1 MQIRNPGW
9 SETWRVLAYTVAIAL
24 GFVALGRLQ
33 LAGFRA
39 FGDEQA
45 LARWGLIDGQPEDKL
60 REQAA
65 LVAAESSQA
74 LLRLP
79 AGHRLATLRLGYGLG
94 YTSQLTGAFAM
105 SSPDVQAKVHALG
118 QPHLQFAREQAL
130 LLGLGDVAALPVRS
144 LKEFTELNQRYE
156 ADPDGLA
163 ARVQSTLSPLHRHLY
178 LLGVHLGT
186 ESARVEGSAG
196 QLALP
201 PASLIRLHATLA
213 GVPPALWKPLTV
225 APRNDEPPPQ
235 VLGRYRAALA
245 ALAAG
250 LEQPPV
256 GGASPPAR

>member
-24 GFVALGRLQ
+24 GFVALSRLQ
-33 LAGFRA
+33 LASFRA

-45 LARWGLIDGQPEDKL
+45 LARLGLLDGHPEDKL

-65 LVAAESSQA
+65 QVAADSSQA

-79 AGHRLATLRLGYGLG
+79 AGHRLATLRMGYGLG

-105 SSPDVQAKVHALG
+105 SPPDIQAKALALG

-130 LLGLGDVAALPVRS
+130 HLGLGDVAALPVRS
-144 LKEFTELNQRYE
+144 LKEFTELNLRYE
-156 ADPDGLA
+156 ADPQGLA
-163 ARVQSTLSPLHRHLY
+163 ARVQSVLSPLHRHLY

-225 APRNDEPPPQ
+225 APQNDEPPAQ
-235 VLGRYRAALA
+235 VLSRYRAALS

-250 LEQPPV
+250 LEQASD
-256 GGASPPAR
+256 GGASPPSR

>member
-1 MQIRNPGW
+1 MQMPMQMRNPGW

-39 FGDEQA
+39 FGDEQG
-45 LARWGLIDGQPEDKL
+45 LARLGLLDAHPEDKL

-65 LVAAESSQA
+65 QVAADSTQA

-79 AGHRLATLRLGYGLG
+79 AGHRLATLRMGYGLG

-105 SSPDVQAKVHALG
+105 SSPDVQAKAAALSE
-118 QPHLQFAREQAL
+118 PHLQFAREQAL
-130 LLGLGDVAALPVRS
+130 RLSLGEVAALPVRS

-163 ARVQSTLSPLHRHLY
+163 ARVQAALSPLHRHLY

-186 ESARVEGSAG
+186 ESARVESSAG

-201 PASLIRLHATLA
+201 PT
-213 GVPPALWKPLTV
+213 LWKPLTV
-225 APRNDEPPPQ
+225 APQNDEPPAH
-235 VLGRYRAALA
+235 VLSRYRAALS

-250 LEQPPV
+250 LEQPPE
-256 GGASPPAR
+256 GGGTGQPAR